1 MEASTVSATV
11 VARYPISS
19 TEQDISIATDDAS
32 LSGSKGNWDH
42 MTIWACSPGS
52 TEVLLMGVLTRP
64 TVKVGTLPGEG
75 GPSTSRRSH
84 PVDVFP
90 GWGSL
95 FERSPK
101 AAESNLRACVP

>member
-1 MEASTVSATV
+1 MEASTDSATV

-19 TEQDISIATDDAS
+19 TDQDISIATDDAS

-42 MTIWACSPGS
+42 MTIWACSP
-52 TEVLLMGVLTRP
+52 EFAKVLLMGVLTRP
-64 TVKVGTLPGEG
+64 TVKVGILQG
-75 GPSTSRRSH
+75 GSPSTGRQAH

>member
-1 MEASTVSATV
+1 MEASTDSATV

-32 LSGSKGNWDH
+32 LSGSQGNWDH

-64 TVKVGTLPGEG
+64 TVKVGTLPGG
-75 GPSTSRRSH
+75 GPSTSRQSH